1 MSESHGYDEG
11 RYVGRQVRIIRARR
25 GISQQ
30 VLADRIG
37 VSRGA
42 IAKYENGERPVDSRK
57 VLYALAQ
64 ALGVT
69 VGDLTGQEQ
78 DRLDPCAKGFHAA
91 VPAIELALWTHGN
104 TTPTGDPRT
113 LGELAGLAHQAA
125 ELRHACDYAS
135 LGPMLAPMLTD
146 CYRHIDGKT
155 EAECERAWDALAA
168 IAFTTAAALKARGYA
183 ALAWTAVQEVERA
196 AQNLGGTAAVAAAGF
211 TRSQILL
218 SRPGSL
224 PAALEIAERAAALLE
239 PQVRTRGEVET
250 YGMLHLQSALVSA
263 ALGGDPN
270 AHLHEA
276 AEQAARLDHV
286 PAGGS
291 LVRNVTFG
299 PENVGL
305 WRMSVAMERRESGK
319 VLELAS
325 ELDSESISVQGRRAQ
340 YFVEIG
346 RAHALER
353 DYKQSLYALLRAE
366 YAAPQQVRSMNV
378 VRELVGH
385 MMRTARRD
393 LTTGDLGRLAKRVGV
408 APA

>member
-1 MSESHGYDEG
+1 MGEGRGFDEG
-11 RYVGRQVRIIRARR
+11 RFVGRQVRVIRARR

-78 DRLDPCAKGFHAA
+78 DRLDPSAQGFHASIPA
-91 VPAIELALWTHGN
+91 VEIALWTRGN
-104 TTPTGDPRT
+104 TTATADPRT
-113 LGELAGLAHQAA
+113 LRELAAMTVKAA
-125 ELRHACDYAS
+125 ALRHACDYAS
-135 LGPMLAPMLTD
+135 LGPILAPMLND
-146 CYRHIDGKT
+146 CYRHIRDGT
-155 EAECERAWDALAA
+155 EGDRENAWDVLAA
-168 IAFTTAAALKARGYA
+168 AAYTTAAALKARGYT
-183 ALAWTAVQEVERA
+183 ALAWTAMQEVERA
-196 AQNLGGTAAVAAAGF
+196 ADQSNGTAALAAAGF

-218 SRPGSL
+218 SRPDSL
-224 PAALEIAERAAALLE
+224 PAALEYAQQAASRLE
-239 PQVRTRGEVET
+239 PQVRTVGEVEM

-263 ALGGDPN
+263 ALGGDPA
-270 AHLHEA
+270 AHLAEA
-276 AEQAARLDHV
+276 TEQARRLAST
-286 PAGGS
+286 PTGGS

-305 WRMSVAMERRESGK
+305 WEMSVAMERRESGR
-319 VLELAS
+319 VLGLAAG
-325 ELDSESISVQGRRAQ
+325 LDPESITVHGRRAQ

-346 RAHALER
+346 RAHALDR
-353 DYKQSLYALLRAE
+353 DYTRSLHALLRAE
-366 YAAPQQVRSMNV
+366 HLAPQQVRTMTV

-385 MMRTARRD
+385 MMRKARRD
-393 LTTGDLGRLAKRVGV
+393 LTAGDLGRFAKRCGV
-408 APA
+408 SPA